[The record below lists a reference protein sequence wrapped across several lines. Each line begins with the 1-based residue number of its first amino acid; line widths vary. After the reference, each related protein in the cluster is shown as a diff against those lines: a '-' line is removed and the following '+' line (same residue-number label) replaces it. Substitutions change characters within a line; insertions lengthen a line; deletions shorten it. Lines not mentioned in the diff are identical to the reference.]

1 MQKSIFAYLLALFF
15 LIGSLLFLSS
25 FFLNTSIDKN
35 ADIGDQVIFEAKNI
49 SINLNFKES
58 DFVLKVKSSMVNSL
72 KEEKNLYVFEPE
84 ILLSEE
90 KILINL
96 TSNKGIISYGRN
108 TIQLEENIKISGK
121 VNKNNLKGNALG
133 MNIDLNNRSLFSE
146 NLVLFIDSFE
156 ISFNEINLN
165 DDKMILKGD
174 PIYLKDKDGMITT
187 TPSLEL
193 KSSGELV
200 LPEKINISSLNWYD
214 FRRKKNKQDS

>member
-1 MQKSIFAYLLALFF
+1 MQKSIFVYLLALFF

-25 FFLNTSIDKN
+25 FFLNTPIKKN
-35 ADIGDQVIFEAKNI
+35 DDIGDQVIFEAKNI

-58 DFVLKVKSSMVNSL
+58 DFILKVKSSMVNSL

-84 ILLSEE
+84 ILLSED

-121 VNKNNLKGNALG
+121 VSENNLKGNALG
-133 MNIDLNNRSLFSE
+133 MNIDLINRSLFSE

-174 PIYLKDKDGMITT
+174 PIYLKDRDGMITT
-187 TPSLEL
+187 TSSLEL

-200 LPEKINISSLNWYD
+200 LPEKINVSSFN
-214 FRRKKNKQDS
+214 

>member
-1 MQKSIFAYLLALFF
+1 MQKSIFVYLLALFF

-25 FFLNTSIDKN
+25 FFLNTSINKKD
-35 ADIGDQVIFEAKNI
+35 DIGDQVIFEAKNI

-72 KEEKNLYVFEPE
+72 KEEKNLYVFKPE
-84 ILLSEE
+84 ILLSGK

-96 TSNKGIISYGRN
+96 TSNKGKISYGRN
-108 TIQLEENIKISGK
+108 TIHLEENIKISGK

-133 MNIDLNNRSLFSE
+133 INIDLINRSLFSE
-146 NLVLFIDSFE
+146 NLVLFIDSYE

-187 TPSLEL
+187 TSSLEL
-193 KSSGELV
+193 KSNGELV
-200 LPEKINISSLNWYD
+200 LPEKINVNA
-214 FRRKKNKQDS
+214 FN

>member
-1 MQKSIFAYLLALFF
+1 MQKSIFVYLLALFF

-25 FFLNTSIDKN
+25 FFLNTPIKKN
-35 ADIGDQVIFEAKNI
+35 DDIGDQVIFEAKNI

-58 DFVLKVKSSMVNSL
+58 DFILKVKSSMVNSL

-84 ILLSEE
+84 ISLSED

-96 TSNKGIISYGRN
+96 TSNKGKISYGRN

-121 VNKNNLKGNALG
+121 VSKNNLKGNALG
-133 MNIDLNNRSLFSE
+133 MSIDLNNRSLFSE

-174 PIYLKDKDGMITT
+174 PIYLKDRDGMITT
-187 TPSLEL
+187 TSSLEL

-200 LPEKINISSLNWYD
+200 LPEKINVSSFN
-214 FRRKKNKQDS
+214 